1 VVRFATRSRPEAGHI
16 GAVAHG
22 LIIVALIILLLLGGR
37 EILEPLVIAGLLA
50 FIMSPLIRRLRQ
62 WGVWR
67 VPSVI
72 LTVAFALGLIGTL
85 STILAL
91 QITQLAEDLPT
102 YETNVR
108 NKIRALGP
116 GRFTSGALDR
126 ASNTLKDLQEEITK
140 ATPSSNG
147 KRPLLV
153 EVQQPEPKGL
163 ESIATLVRPLLS
175 PLAMSA
181 LTVLFLIFILL
192 EREDIRDRFLRLAGT
207 HDLQRS
213 TAALDDA
220 GSRLSRFFLMQTLL
234 NAGFGTFITCA
245 LWIIGVPN
253 ALLWGMFA
261 GLMRFVPF
269 IGGLIAAF
277 FPITL
282 AIAVDPG
289 WTMALSVATLFL
301 VAEPVAGHV
310 IEPLL
315 YGQHTGLSP
324 VAIVISTLFWTLVW
338 GPMGLLLATPLTVC
352 LVVLGAHIEGLR
364 FIEVL
369 LGDEPALEPHER
381 FYQRMLAGDDTEAAD
396 LAEKELKTQRLATYY
411 DAVALPA
418 LALAQTDAARGRL
431 SHDKQVA
438 IFNTVEDVVEDLDDY
453 GDRNP
458 TAEKDAADSRP
469 AINPASLRGRWA
481 VEHPILCVASR
492 SPLDQAACSML
503 GQLLIKHGLT
513 AHLQSFT
520 DVASAR
526 SFKIHAPDAPLVC
539 LSYFG
544 SAKHPAHVRYLIRR
558 LRRAM
563 PNARFVACFW
573 MLVGNEEKAE
583 DWRIAVGADLVATTL
598 TMVIEICVREAQGA
612 TDHGTNGC
620 DATSKVIPTTS

>member
-1 VVRFATRSRPEAGHI
+1 VFRFVTRAHPDAGHLSAI
-16 GAVAHG
+16 AHWLIIFA
-22 LIIVALIILLLLGGR
+22 LIIVLLIAGR

-50 FIMSPLIRRLRQ
+50 FILSPLIRRLRL

-67 VPSVI
+67 VPSVV
-72 LTVAFALGLIGTL
+72 LAVVFALGLIGTL

-91 QITQLAEDLPT
+91 QVTELAEDLPT
-102 YETNVR
+102 YETNMR
-108 NKIRALGP
+108 NKIRTLGA

-126 ASNTLKDLQEEITK
+126 ASSTLKDLQEEITK
-140 ATPSSNG
+140 ATPSSG
-147 KRPLLV
+147 GRRPLLV

-181 LTVLFLIFILL
+181 LTILFLIFILL

-234 NAGFGTFITCA
+234 NTGFGIFIACA

-269 IGGLIAAF
+269 VGGLIAAF
-277 FPITL
+277 FPIML

-289 WTMALSVATLFL
+289 WTMALSVACLFL

-396 LAEKELKTQRLATYY
+396 LAEKELKKQRLSAYY

-431 SHDKQVA
+431 AHDKQLA
-438 IFNTVEDVVEDLDDY
+438 IFETVEDVVEKLDDY
-453 GDRNP
+453 DDVDP
-458 TAEKDAADSRP
+458 TAEKDADSGQLSIVPEILQGQWR
-469 AINPASLRGRWA
+469 
-481 VEHPILCVASR
+481 VEHPILCIASR
-492 SPLDQAACSML
+492 SPLDQAGCAML
-503 GQLLIKHGLT
+503 AQLLAKHGLT
-513 AHLQSFT
+513 ARIQSFT

-526 SFKIHAPDAPLVC
+526 SFRIDTPDAPLVC
-539 LSYFG
+539 LSYLG

-558 LRRAM
+558 LRRMM
-563 PNARFVACFW
+563 PDARFLACFW
-573 MLVGNEEKAE
+573 MLADNAEKAE
-583 DWRIAVGADLVATTL
+583 DWRAAVGADLVATTL
-598 TMVIEICVREAQGA
+598 TAAVNICIREAQPHMRPIA
-612 TDHGTNGC
+612 
-620 DATSKVIPTTS
+620 DASSSEAARSC

>member
-1 VVRFATRSRPEAGHI
+1 
-16 GAVAHG
+16 
-22 LIIVALIILLLLGGR
+22 LIIVALIIVLLIAGR

-50 FIMSPLIRRLRQ
+50 FILSPLIRRLRL

-67 VPSVI
+67 VPSVV
-72 LTVAFALGLIGTL
+72 LAVLFALGLIGAL

-91 QITQLAEDLPT
+91 QVTQLAEDLPT
-102 YETNVR
+102 YETNIR
-108 NKIRALGP
+108 NKIRALGV

-126 ASNTLKDLQEEITK
+126 ASNTLKDLQEEL
-140 ATPSSNG
+140 ARAGPQSNDR
-147 KRPLLV
+147 RPLLV
-153 EVQQPEPKGL
+153 EVQQTEPKGL
-163 ESIATLVRPLLS
+163 ESIARLVRPLLS
-175 PLAMSA
+175 PLAMGA
-181 LTVLFLIFILL
+181 LTILFLIFILL

-234 NAGFGTFITCA
+234 NTGFGIFIACA

-269 IGGLIAAF
+269 VGGLIAAF

-301 VAEPVAGHV
+301 IAEPVAGHV

-396 LAEKELKTQRLATYY
+396 LAEKELKTQRLAAYY

-418 LALAQTDAARGRL
+418 LALAQADAARGRL

-438 IFNTVEDVVEDLDDY
+438 IFETVEDVVEDLSDYDDR
-453 GDRNP
+453 DP
-458 TAEKDAADSRP
+458 AAEQDADDNRL
-469 AINPASLRGRWA
+469 AIDHASLQGRWA
-481 VEHPILCVASR
+481 VEHPVLCVASR
-492 SPLDQAACSML
+492 SPLDQAACTML
-503 GQLLIKHGLT
+503 GQLLGKHGLAT
-513 AHLQSFT
+513 RIASFS

-526 SFKIHAPDAPLVC
+526 SFKIHSLDAPLIC

-563 PNARFVACFW
+563 PDARFAACFW
-573 MLVGNEEKAE
+573 MLVGNEDKAE
-583 DWRIAVGADLVATTL
+583 EWRVAVGADLVATTL
-598 TMVIEICVREAQGA
+598 TAAIDICVREARPNLAPAA
-612 TDHGTNGC
+612 TTRGNQ
-620 DATSKVIPTTS
+620 ATKTTIPARNDQPAMEPKH

>member
-1 VVRFATRSRPEAGHI
+1 
-16 GAVAHG
+16 
-22 LIIVALIILLLLGGR
+22 
-37 EILEPLVIAGLLA
+37 VIAVLL
-50 FIMSPLIRRLRQ
+50 
-62 WGVWR
+62 
-67 VPSVI
+67 
-72 LTVAFALGLIGTL
+72 ALGLIGTL
-85 STILAL
+85 SAILAL
-91 QITQLAEDLPT
+91 QVTQLAEDLPT
-102 YETNVR
+102 YETNMR
-108 NKIRALGP
+108 NKIRALGA

-126 ASNTLKDLQEEITK
+126 ASSTLKDLQEEIAK
-140 ATPSSNG
+140 ASPSSNG
-147 KRPLLV
+147 RRPLLV

-181 LTVLFLIFILL
+181 LTILFLIFILL

-234 NAGFGTFITCA
+234 NAGFGVFIACA
-245 LWIIGVPN
+245 LWVIGVPN

-269 IGGLIAAF
+269 VGGLIAAF
-277 FPITL
+277 FPIML

-289 WTMALSVATLFL
+289 WTMALSVVCLFL
-301 VAEPVAGHV
+301 IAEPVAGHV

-338 GPMGLLLATPLTVC
+338 GPVGLLLATPLTVC

-381 FYQRMLAGDDTEAAD
+381 FYQRLLAGDDTEAAD
-396 LAEKELKTQRLATYY
+396 LAEKELKTQKLSAYY

-431 SHDKQVA
+431 PPDKQLA
-438 IFNTVEDVVEDLDDY
+438 IFETVEDVVEELNDYDDVE
-453 GDRNP
+453 P
-458 TAEKDAADSRP
+458 TSQKAVGTSRRP
-469 AINPASLRGRWA
+469 IEPERMQGQWA
-481 VEHPILCVASR
+481 VEHPILCIASR
-492 SPLDQAACSML
+492 SPLDQAACVML
-503 GQLLIKHGLT
+503 AQLLSKHAL
-513 AHLQSFT
+513 AARIQSFA

-526 SFKIHAPDAPLVC
+526 SLKIDSPDAPLVC
-539 LSYFG
+539 LSYLG

-558 LRRAM
+558 LRRLM
-563 PNARFVACFW
+563 PGARFLACFW
-573 MLVGNEEKAE
+573 MLADNADKAE
-583 DWRIAVGADLVATTL
+583 DWRAAAGADLVATTL
-598 TMVIEICVREAQGA
+598 AATVDICVREAQPHMRPIA
-612 TDHGTNGC
+612 TEESSEAV
-620 DATSKVIPTTS
+620 ATSSVAEVKVGR